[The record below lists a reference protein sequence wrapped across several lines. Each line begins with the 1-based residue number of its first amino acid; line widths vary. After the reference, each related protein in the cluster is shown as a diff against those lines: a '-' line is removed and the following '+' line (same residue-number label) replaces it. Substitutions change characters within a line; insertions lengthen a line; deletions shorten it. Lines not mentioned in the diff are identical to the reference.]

1 MAAGF
6 NHFRVW
12 VGLLFL
18 LAGFPASG
26 SQNSAWFTR
35 VWQIDDGLLDNDIN
49 GITQGPDDY
58 LWLVTPVGLMQFDGV
73 NFSPFPIEDYYG
85 RPSLHIRSA
94 LCSRK
99 GVMLLAFDGGT
110 IIGVNPDFS
119 ITPLDDSLP
128 TRSPYALAGDQNGDL

>member
-6 NHFRVW
+6 NYFRAC

-18 LAGFPASG
+18 LAGLPASAAAN
-26 SQNSAWFTR
+26 SQWFTR

-73 NFSPFPIEDYYG
+73 SFSSFPIENFDA
-85 RPSLHIRSA
+85 RTALHIR
-94 LCSRK
+94 
-99 GVMLLAFDGGT
+99 
-110 IIGVNPDFS
+110 
-119 ITPLDDSLP
+119 
-128 TRSPYALAGDQNGDL
+128 